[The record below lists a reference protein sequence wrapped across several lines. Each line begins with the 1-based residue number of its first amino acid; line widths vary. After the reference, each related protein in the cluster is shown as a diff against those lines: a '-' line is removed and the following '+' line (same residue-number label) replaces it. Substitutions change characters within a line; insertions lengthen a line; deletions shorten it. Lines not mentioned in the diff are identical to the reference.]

1 MANLSMPTT
10 TVFVRNA
17 TGLVRELSARDAFT
31 LNMAV
36 LNPGVG
42 YIGIAATVS
51 LFLNAQLA
59 IPLVLAAITALF
71 LALTYVQLV
80 SAMPRTGGD
89 FVFVSRILDYRIGAA
104 IGGAILVLFFQFPG
118 FNVATF
124 ASQVLPSGLS
134 ILAIGFNAPGLAKW
148 GASFSDPGHAF
159 IAGCVMLVVLGAIA
173 IAGTKAINRFM
184 LWAFVI
190 AMAGFLIVAGLF
202 LFNSQQDFERAFNAA
217 NPVTYAA
224 VLGAASKAGYHSGFS
239 WQATLGALP
248 YMALLYWGFT
258 WAVYPGGELK
268 SASKTI
274 RSSVLGA
281 LVMGTAMYLVI
292 WLLIIKTIGWNFLNG
307 IAFHFYITPKAN
319 PLSTPP
325 LINLYAAYLSHN
337 PVLDTIM
344 AISFVAWSCLIV
356 IAYFM
361 VLSRIVF
368 ALSFDRILP
377 TALADVN
384 ERTYSP
390 VNAVILSILGVL
402 GVFAISEFSSAL
414 LGVFSNSTLGLAIV
428 YVFVSLAGMLLPYRK
443 PDIYRASPPLFRGT
457 LFGLPWVTFFGA
469 GSLVFSV
476 IIVALCIAQP
486 SLYGA
491 ISPWSIFITVATFLW
506 GVVALYISA
515 AVNRRH
521 GLDIHLGFQEIP
533 PE

>member
-42 YIGIAATVS
+42 YIAIAATVS

-59 IPLVLAAITALF
+59 IPLVLAAFTALF

-307 IAFHFYITPKAN
+307 IAFLFYITPKAN
-319 PLSTPP
+319 PLS
-325 LINLYAAYLSHN
+325 
-337 PVLDTIM
+337 
-344 AISFVAWSCLIV
+344 
-356 IAYFM
+356 
-361 VLSRIVF
+361 
-368 ALSFDRILP
+368 
-377 TALADVN
+377 N

>member
-1 MANLSMPTT
+1 MATIPTT
-10 TVFVRNA
+10 TTSVFTRNS
-17 TGLVRELSARDAFT
+17 TGLVREISARDAFT

-36 LNPGVG
+36 LNPGVA
-42 YIGIAATVS
+42 YIAIAATVS

-71 LALTYVQLV
+71 LGLTYVQLV

-89 FVFVSRILDYRIGAA
+89 FVFVSRILDYRLGAA

-124 ASQVLPSGLS
+124 ASQVFPSALS
-134 ILAIGFNAPGLAKW
+134 ILAIGFNAPGLQKW
-148 GASFSDPGHAF
+148 GATFQDPGHAF
-159 IAGCVMLVVLGAIA
+159 IAGCVMLLVLGAIA
-173 IAGTKAINRFM
+173 IVGTKAVNRFM

-190 AMAGFLIVAGLF
+190 AMLGFLIVAGLF
-202 LFNSQQDFERAFNAA
+202 LFNSQQDFARSFNAA

-224 VLGAASKAGYHSGFS
+224 VIRAAAKAGYHPGYS

-281 LVMGTAMYLVI
+281 LALGTVMLLVI
-292 WLLIIKTIGWNFLNG
+292 WLLILKAIGWDFLNA
-307 IAFHFYITPKAN
+307 IAYLFYINPKAN
-319 PLSTPP
+319 PISTPP

-337 PVLDTIM
+337 AVLDVIM
-344 AISFVAWSCLIV
+344 AISFIAWSCLIV

-361 VLSRIVF
+361 VLSRVIF

-377 TALADVN
+377 TALSNVN
-384 ERTYSP
+384 ERTNSP
-390 VNAVILSILGVL
+390 VNAVLLSIVGVVA
-402 GVFAISEFSSAL
+402 VFAISEFSTL

-428 YVFVSLAGMLLPYRK
+428 YVFVSLTGLLLPYRK
-443 PDIYRASPPLFRGT
+443 PDVYRAAPPLFRGT

-469 GSLVFSV
+469 GSLLFSV
-476 IIVALCIAQP
+476 IIVAQCIFQP
-486 SLYGA
+486 SLYGP
-491 ISPWSIFITVATFLW
+491 ISLGSIVATLITFLW
-506 GVVALYISA
+506 GVVALYISS

-521 GLDIHLGFQEIP
+521 GIDIQLAFQEIP